1 MLHVR
6 NRSAFILFYFI
17 SVYLH
22 MEIRSGGPTWRSR
35 GAGVPSFRPKM
46 KTELTN
52 QSSSNM
58 EKILKKLPTKYDFSG
73 HSAYLD

>member
-1 MLHVR
+1 M
-6 NRSAFILFYFI
+6 SIKEAITCSEF
-17 SVYLH
+17 

-52 QSSSNM
+52 QSASNM
-58 EKILKKLPTKYDFSG
+58 KKIEKNGLQSTISPATVRISINGWYVWNT
-73 HSAYLD
+73 